1 MVRLAKEKVKKNSL
15 KNNRYESQTKALYAL
30 MEDHGYSHACITATI
45 MLLRDDRYALD
56 EMILFIEDEKPS
68 EDDIIEKTADLLQ
81 K

>member
-1 MVRLAKEKVKKNSL
+1 MTQK
-15 KNNRYESQTKALYAL
+15 QKALYGL

-45 MLLRDDRYALD
+45 MLLRDDRYSLD

-68 EDDIIEKTADLLQ
+68 EDDIIEKTAELLQ

>member
-1 MVRLAKEKVKKNSL
+1 MTPK
-15 KNNRYESQTKALYAL
+15 QKALYGL
-30 MEDHGYSHACITATI
+30 MEDNGYSHACITATI

>member
-1 MVRLAKEKVKKNSL
+1 MTPK
-15 KNNRYESQTKALYAL
+15 QKALYGL

-45 MLLRDDRYALD
+45 MLLRDDRYSLD

-68 EDDIIEKTADLLQ
+68 EDDIIEKTAELLQ

>member
-1 MVRLAKEKVKKNSL
+1 MTPK
-15 KNNRYESQTKALYAL
+15 QKALYGL
-30 MEDHGYSHACITATI
+30 MEDNGYSHACITATI

-68 EDDIIEKTADLLQ
+68 EDDIIEKTAELLQ